1 MAKRVEI
8 LLVEDTPS
16 DVRLTQE
23 ALKDSN
29 LEYNLSVVNDG
40 EQAMEFFHKVSK
52 DPAKKPD
59 IVLLDLNMP
68 KKNGHEVLAEVGKMP
83 EFKDMIVILL
93 TVSRDEDDIMKALDV
108 KMHYY
113 LGKPVTSEKL
123 NKLLEAI
130 DELHNDKERKGKLE
144 GEDAHIRYVMAGN
157 PHTSA
162 AVLERLA
169 KEKSGGIRMRVA
181 ENPNTPLAIL
191 KQLAKDSDTEV
202 RLGVA
207 ENPNAPTEL
216 LEQLA
221 KDEHED
227 VRLGIASNPQCPS
240 NILKQLA
247 SDENPHIASAAES
260 ALSKTGSSTR

>member
-29 LEYNLSVVNDG
+29 LEYNLTVVTDG
-40 EQAMEFFHKVSK
+40 EQAMEFFQKVAN
-52 DPAKKPD
+52 DPGKKPD

-68 KKNGHEVLAEVGKMP
+68 KKNGHEVLNEVGKMP

-93 TVSRDEDDIMKALDV
+93 TVSRDEEDIMKALDV
-108 KMHYY
+108 RMHYY

-130 DELHNDKERKGKLE
+130 DELHNDKERKGSLT

-157 PHTSA
+157 PHTSPS
-162 AVLERLA
+162 VLERLA
-169 KEKSGGIRMRVA
+169 KEKNAGIRSKVA
-181 ENPNTPLAIL
+181 ENPHTPLPVL
-191 KQLAKDSDTEV
+191 KQLASDPDTEV

-207 ENPNAPTEL
+207 ENPGAPTEL

-221 KDEHED
+221 NDEHED
-227 VRLGIASNPQCPS
+227 VRLGLASNPQCPAK
-240 NILKQLA
+240 ILKQL
-247 SDENPHIASAAES
+247 STDENPHIAAAAES
-260 ALSKTGSSTR
+260 ALSKAGSSAR